1 MLVTRDRTTK
11 TRKACEWDQHSIK
24 YISIFSGHRLEAFVR
39 LEAIASRFK
48 LSKSKLLP
56 PRPLR
61 PPTCNPVRPV
71 PRLRP
76 ARPHAE
82 RAEPA
87 LRSERKERKLPS
99 QMASSVLY
107 NEAGG
112 QIAAVN

>member
-1 MLVTRDRTTK
+1 MEEFQESEDEDAVDDPHPD
-11 TRKACEWDQHSIK
+11 AEEDAD
-24 YISIFSGHRLEAFVR
+24 E
-39 LEAIASRFK
+39 EDE
-48 LSKSKLLP
+48 
-56 PRPLR
+56 

-107 NEAGG
+107 NEVPG
-112 QIAAVN
+112 AVEAFVELEAVREYCELETGSLC